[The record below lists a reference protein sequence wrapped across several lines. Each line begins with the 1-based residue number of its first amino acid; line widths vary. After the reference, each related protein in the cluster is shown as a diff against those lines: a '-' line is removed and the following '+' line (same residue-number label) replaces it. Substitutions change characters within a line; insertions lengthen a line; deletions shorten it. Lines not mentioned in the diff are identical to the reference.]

1 MPNYDNPVTRGHGV
15 LIGNI
20 AISSLSTLA
29 VGLRLYTRIH
39 ITRTLGLD
47 DAFSVL
53 GLGTAIA
60 MCIVQC
66 ISIEHFGW
74 NRHVWDI
81 PLPAIT
87 DGTRLNI
94 ISMLLFGFSS
104 TFIRVSLLWFF
115 FRLLGPGFRT
125 DIRVLKYCLMIAIM
139 VVSAL
144 AIVFALLLLF
154 QCT

>member
-1 MPNYDNPVTRGHGV
+1 
-15 LIGNI
+15 
-20 AISSLSTLA
+20 
-29 VGLRLYTRIH
+29 
-39 ITRTLGLD
+39 
-47 DAFSVL
+47 
-53 GLGTAIA
+53 
-60 MCIVQC
+60 
-66 ISIEHFGW
+66 
-74 NRHVWDI
+74 
-81 PLPAIT
+81 
-87 DGTRLNI
+87 
-94 ISMLLFGFSS
+94 MLLFGFSS